1 MDMGLIE
8 MKKSL
13 TPHELEIL
21 KTELERK
28 KKAVV
33 LAYLLWFFLS
43 YLGLHKF
50 YLGRISQGLL
60 YMLGPWIAIGTLF
73 GGAIAAGWPSA
84 RVGGTLATLV
94 GVIALL
100 SFIVWWFVDLFTL
113 HKQVEDTNESIEWS
127 LLMEIKRLV

>member
-73 GGAIAAGWPSA
+73 GGAIAAGRPSA